1 MPDKVIHEIRLNQ
14 YSAVPADRTRR
25 FSLGTR
31 DSYGVEQLRIVPGEG
46 WDGLTIT
53 ATFHPPEGEAVQ
65 VLIPDD
71 GLIDVPPEA
80 TRSGSELPIRY
91 GKIVFAGVA
100 DGVQRI
106 SCNLPYT
113 VMEHA
118 PVDGA
123 ASSGP
128 SPSWYE
134 QAAAHF
140 VPSGGKAGQVLAKA
154 SDTDLD
160 VEWADGGTGT
170 AGVEVDA
177 TLTQSGQAADAA
189 AVGERLSS
197 LSEENAELKGDLNE
211 LKEQGIG
218 GGSGI
223 PQAQKTNL
231 AKAIRQELA
240 FASTSHPFIDAFLA
254 WLESGSDTPVTPPED
269 EPTAPTLT
277 GITVTWSAES
287 ADVGTDPKTLITSVK
302 AVYSDGSQQT
312 ATGYSVTPSALVEG
326 DNNVVVSYG
335 GMSETKS
342 ITGIV
347 PEVDVIV
354 YRPAEDC
361 PDGWNVVTID
371 GDTDISI
378 PIFNNNPSGENG
390 VTFAEFNITDI
401 CSYGN
406 TSVNNIKMPS
416 QFMFKNNLND
426 VNLKGVSN
434 VCCAVFWQNKRYL
447 QFGLSS
453 SDCGTTV
460 ESIKQYLARYNYV
473 FYVR

>member
-1 MPDKVIHEIRLNQ
+1 MRTPVCKVWDAEHGEYVGI
-14 YSAVPADRTRR
+14 PAIKGPKGDPGAPGKD
-25 FSLGTR
+25 GT
-31 DSYGVEQLRIVPGEG
+31 DMGITGASVGQIAK
-46 WDGLTIT
+46 IT
-53 ATFHPPEGEAVQ
+53 AVDDTGKPTAWAPVEMPSAMPNPNALTF
-65 VLIPDD
+65 
-71 GLIDVPPEA
+71 
-80 TRSGSELPIRY
+80 SGSVSATY
-91 GKIVFAGVA
+91 
-100 DGVQRI
+100 DG
-106 SCNLPYT
+106 S
-113 VMEHA
+113 A
-118 PVDGA
+118 PVTVNI
-123 ASSGP
+123 P
-128 SPSWYE
+128 
-134 QAAAHF
+134 
-140 VPSGGKAGQVLAKA
+140 
-154 SDTDLD
+154 
-160 VEWADGGTGT
+160 
-170 AGVEVDA
+170 
-177 TLTQSGQAADAA
+177 
-189 AVGERLSS
+189 
-197 LSEENAELKGDLNE
+197 
-211 LKEQGIG
+211 

-254 WLESGSDTPVTPPED
+254 WLESGSDTPPGG

-326 DNNVVVSYG
+326 DNNVVVSYD

-361 PDGWNVVTID
+361 PAGWNVVTID
-371 GDTDISI
+371 GYTDISI

-390 VTFAEFNITDI
+390 VTFVEFNITDI
-401 CSYGN
+401 CSYGK
-406 TSVNNIKMPS
+406 TSVDNIKMPS

-426 VNLKGVSN
+426 VDLKGVSN